1 MEYIQLID
9 DSDLPGIAH
18 CAPFKAILAIEEA
31 VSRNRQ
37 IEISNWLV
45 EMGAKYVMICG
56 TDCQSWEESIRRA
69 NLNQVDLEH
78 MKPEE
83 FVMITSHPNER
94 LRSVFWHA
102 KKHARHTHVKIV
114 HTVIIHV
121 GRQNRS
127 VDYLSMYEKA

>member
-9 DSDLPGIAH
+9 DSDLPAIGQF
-18 CAPFKAILAIEEA
+18 APFKAILAIEEA
-31 VSRNRQ
+31 VSRTRQ
-37 IEISNWLV
+37 TEISTWLV
-45 EMGAKYVMICG
+45 EMGAKYIMVCG

-102 KKHARHTHVKIV
+102 KKHARHPNVKFENTL
-114 HTVIIHV
+114 TVHV